1 MFSKIFSI
9 LKLRNSFKGTIF
21 KRISSPAQSARMID
35 FALEIKNIFS
45 DNSKD
50 ETLIKTLDK
59 LVAYK
64 NKYPNDID
72 EAFEILKEILNE
84 YEKNPS
90 EIKNNLKEFL

>member
-1 MFSKIFSI
+1 MLKIFTI
-9 LKLRNSFKGTIF
+9 LKLLNNFKGTIF

-35 FALEIKNIFS
+35 FALEIKNIFF

-50 ETLIKTLDK
+50 EALIKTLDR

-90 EIKNNLKEFL
+90 EIKNNLKELL

>member
-9 LKLRNSFKGTIF
+9 LKVGNSFKGTIF